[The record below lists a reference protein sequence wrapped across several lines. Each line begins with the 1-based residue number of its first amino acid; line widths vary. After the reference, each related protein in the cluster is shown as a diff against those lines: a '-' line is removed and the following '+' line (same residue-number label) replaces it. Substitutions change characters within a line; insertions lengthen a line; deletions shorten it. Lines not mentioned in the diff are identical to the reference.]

1 MFPHHRAA
9 KLGHESFVAV
19 DRELDR
25 ATLGPVW
32 LKDRRVAG
40 MLVEALQYG
49 ASVKQWYALHA
60 YVIMPNHV
68 HVIWTPQVCMSRIL
82 QWLKGATARRAK
94 RLLRLTANAFWQDE
108 SYDRWIRSEANPVKG
123 GLARS
128 EEEWHRSSAFMK
140 EMRSADDKIV
150 RATKR
155 CRNAQSPK
163 AGRAISQLVLSPTA
177 VAAL

>member
-1 MFPHHRAA
+1 MGQTVLPSAFDHMIDSRRRLPHWVPDDVPVFVTFRLAGSLPRHVSASQGRQAGA
-9 KLGHESFVAV
+9 RERFVAV

-108 SYDRWIRSEANPVKG
+108 SYDRWIRSEA
-123 GLARS
+123 
-128 EEEWHRSSAFMK
+128 
-140 EMRSADDKIV
+140 
-150 RATKR
+150 
-155 CRNAQSPK
+155 K
-163 AGRAISQLVLSPTA
+163 AA
-177 VAAL
+177 

>member
-1 MFPHHRAA
+1 MFPHHKAG
-9 KLGHESFVAV
+9 KLGPRERFVAV
-19 DRELDR
+19 DRQLDH
-25 ATLGPVW
+25 ATSGPVW

-60 YVIMPNHV
+60 YVIMPKHV

-108 SYDRWIRSEANPVKG
+108 SYDRWIRSDKELQKTIRYVEANPVKA

-128 EEEWHRSSAFMK
+128 EERRRQDRPRHQTPPECPKS
-140 EMRSADDKIV
+140 
-150 RATKR
+150 RARLPPRTR
-155 CRNAQSPK
+155 VWPFD
-163 AGRAISQLVLSPTA
+163 
-177 VAAL
+177 